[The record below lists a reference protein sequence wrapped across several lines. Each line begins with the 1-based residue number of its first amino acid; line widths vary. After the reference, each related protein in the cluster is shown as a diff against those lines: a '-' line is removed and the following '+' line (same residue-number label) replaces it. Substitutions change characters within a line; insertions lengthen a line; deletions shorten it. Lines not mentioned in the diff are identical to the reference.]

1 MNLSIVDFT
10 KFEKIPLEW
19 RIAFASSIG
28 LHIVLCVVVLLFT
41 GVNYNSRKLPD
52 VIDVDLTWLPAPA
65 AVKQTTG
72 VAKKKVKAVKKKSRK
87 KIKKAVK
94 KKKIVLPAKKKRKK
108 IKKKVAKSND
118 IINDAIKRL
127 KKDLDK
133 TKPDKLAERM
143 KQLENEIKTT
153 DRSLADERSPE
164 QTLGKTGGANS
175 LSARYSNYVKVAVQE
190 NWAFSESLAGG
201 GKNLLTT
208 ISFIVMPDGEIRGVK
223 IEKKSGNSY
232 MDSAAS
238 MAVVKSSPVNPFP
251 PGMNKRHIE
260 VWADFSPK

>member
-1 MNLSIVDFT
+1 MNLSIVDFSKLKKT
-10 KFEKIPLEW
+10 PLEW

-28 LHIVLCVVVLLFT
+28 FHIVLFVVILLFT

-65 AVKQTTG
+65 TVKQTG
-72 VAKKKVKAVKKKSRK
+72 VTKKKVKAVKKKSRR

-94 KKKIVLPAKKKRKK
+94 KKKIVLPSKKKKRKK

-143 KQLENEIKTT
+143 KQLENEVKKTDKNHVD
-153 DRSLADERSPE
+153 DRPTNQPSGKSGG
-164 QTLGKTGGANS
+164 QNTLIAS
-175 LSARYSNYVKVAVQE
+175 YISYVSVAVQE
-190 NWAFSESLAGG
+190 NWAFSKNLAGG
-201 GKNLLTT
+201 TGDLRTT
-208 ISFIVMPDGEIRGVK
+208 ISFVVMPDGEIKGVK
-223 IEKKSGNSY
+223 VEQKSGNSY

-238 MAVVKSSPVNPFP
+238 MAVVKASPVNPFP
-251 PGMNKRHIE
+251 PGINKKYIPIL
-260 VWADFSPK
+260 VNFLP

>member
-1 MNLSIVDFT
+1 MNLSIVDFS
-10 KFEKIPLEW
+10 KLKKIPLEW

-28 LHIVLCVVVLLFT
+28 LHIVFLVVILLFT
-41 GVNYNSRKLPD
+41 GVNYNSKKLPD

-65 AVKQTTG
+65 TVKQTG
-72 VAKKKVKAVKKKSRK
+72 VAKKKVKAVKKKSRR

-94 KKKIVLPAKKKRKK
+94 KKKIVLPSKKKKRKK
-108 IKKKVAKSND
+108 IKKQVAKSND

-143 KQLENEIKTT
+143 KQLENEVKTT
-153 DRSLADERSPE
+153 DKNRVDDRPIDQPS
-164 QTLGKTGGANS
+164 GKSGGQNS
-175 LSARYSNYVKVAVQE
+175 LSKRYSSYVEVAVQE
-190 NWAFSESLAGG
+190 NWAFSENLAGG
-201 GKNLLTT
+201 EKNLLTT

-238 MAVVKSSPVNPFP
+238 MAVIKTSPVNPFP
-251 PGMNKRHIE
+251 PGINEPHIE
-260 VWADFSPK
+260 VWADFAPK